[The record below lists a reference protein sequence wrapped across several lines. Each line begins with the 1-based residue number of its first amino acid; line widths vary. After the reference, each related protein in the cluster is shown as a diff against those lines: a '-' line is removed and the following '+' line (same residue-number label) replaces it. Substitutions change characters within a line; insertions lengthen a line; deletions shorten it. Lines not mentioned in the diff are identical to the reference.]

1 MHPSGF
7 HRKQNKGN
15 TWLDTNR
22 THRKGPIITRCDAL
36 FHVRGS
42 HNNNNEADERV
53 AAVVLFP
60 TVNDSTQEKG
70 LKAFLFRGQ
79 RDISRPSLLPF
90 CNAAQELL
98 CPNPSFKITKSA
110 REANYPPQTTSP
122 KIASCDQYLG
132 EELD

>member
-15 TWLDTNR
+15 RR
-22 THRKGPIITRCDAL
+22 THRRGPIITRCDAL
-36 FHVRGS
+36 FHVRGGS
-42 HNNNNEADERV
+42 HNNNSEADERV

-60 TVNDSTQEKG
+60 TVNDSIQAKG

-79 RDISRPSLLPF
+79 RDISRPSPLPLR
-90 CNAAQELL
+90 NAVQELL
-98 CPNPSFKITKSA
+98 CLNPSFKITKSA

>member
-7 HRKQNKGN
+7 HRKQNTGN
-15 TWLDTNR
+15 TWLDTNK
-22 THRKGPIITRCDAL
+22 THRKGPIITRYDAL

-79 RDISRPSLLPF
+79 RVISRPSLLPL
-90 CNAAQELL
+90 CNGVQELL
-98 CPNPSFKITKSA
+98 CLNPSFKITKSA

-132 EELD
+132 EGLD